1 MTILSM
7 IDPTAEIACTLPIVE
22 ADDRLKALQSLVS
35 GRLTSTLRDGD
46 GLRIRI
52 DREGDA
58 DLETKV
64 AEWADAEK
72 GCCAFL
78 GFALESDADMVTLDI
93 TAPTTAAPTLDAIAW
108 MIRTAGREPA

>member
-1 MTILSM
+1 
-7 IDPTAEIACTLPIVE
+7 V
-22 ADDRLKALQSLVS
+22 
-35 GRLTSTLRDGD
+35 TSTLRDGD